1 MIKTFLLLLVAVLTC
16 HTANAQQDTAYHR
29 KIYAD
34 VNARLGE
41 FGFNTVKIKR
51 AGASEKTAVKVWYE
65 ASIVRKVLLTE
76 TQGPT
81 YTRTTEFYYN
91 PEQILTF
98 VFMTDKEGK
107 TVQESRMYFSKSG
120 DRMTKWLASDKEP
133 VPPESHDFRDFGTEL
148 IRVSKE
154 ILSQVGD

>member
-1 MIKTFLLLLVAVLTC
+1 MKIALTTLLLLVLTGLTVL
-16 HTANAQQDTAYHR
+16 AQQDTTYHR

-34 VNARLGE
+34 INGRLAE
-41 FGFNTVKIKR
+41 FGSNTVKIQR
-51 AGASEKTAVKVWYE
+51 AGAPEKTAVKVWFE
-65 ASIVRKVLLTE
+65 ASIVRKVVLTE

-91 PEQILTF
+91 PEQALTF

-120 DRMTKWLASDKEP
+120 EKMIKWLAGKEEIP
-133 VPPESHDFRDFGTEL
+133 VASHVFRDFGVEL
-148 IRVSKE
+148 IRTSNE